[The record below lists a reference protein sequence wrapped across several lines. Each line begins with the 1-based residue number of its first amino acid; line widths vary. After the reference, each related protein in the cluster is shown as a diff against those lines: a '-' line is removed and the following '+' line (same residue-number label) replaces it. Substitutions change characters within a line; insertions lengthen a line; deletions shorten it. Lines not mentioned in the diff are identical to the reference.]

1 MLAHSRALSGF
12 VIVDLEMAHFCGGFC
27 GFVVSKVVRVGGG
40 YQSPYLLPP
49 YWRKVSILNV
59 HAGR

>member
-1 MLAHSRALSGF
+1 M
-12 VIVDLEMAHFCGGFC
+12 IVDLEMAHFCGGFC